1 MRTQSSDTD
10 PITERILIELI
21 KKKNLKEKL
30 RNTLSFSSHTI
41 RLSKRAIK
49 RANPGKSKL
58 ELDMLFLELHYGKPL
73 ADKVHTYLSNKDNGT
88 K

>member
-1 MRTQSSDTD
+1 MRTQSVDTD
-10 PITERILIELI
+10 QITERILIELI

-30 RNTLSFSSHTI
+30 QNALSFSSLII

-49 RANPGKSKL
+49 RVNPGKSKL
-58 ELDMLFLELHYGKPL
+58 ELDLLFLELHYGKPL
-73 ADKVHTYLSNKDNGT
+73 ADKVKTYLSNKENGT